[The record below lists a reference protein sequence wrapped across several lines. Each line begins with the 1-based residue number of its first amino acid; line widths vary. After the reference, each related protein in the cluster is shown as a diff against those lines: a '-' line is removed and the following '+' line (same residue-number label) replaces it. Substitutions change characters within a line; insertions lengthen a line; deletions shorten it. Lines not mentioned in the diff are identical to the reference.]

1 MTYRTAMVA
10 IYDVLDTVFVS
21 ATVTEYNGTPGV
33 VAPVKY
39 VLTTSLPSRGEDDA
53 ETWILDA
60 LSHFVADNMTA
71 PRASGEGHGAGDGVT
86 SQ

>member
-1 MTYRTAMVA
+1 MTYRTAMIAV
-10 IYDVLDTVFVS
+10 YDVLDTVFVS

-39 VLTTSLPSRGEDDA
+39 VLSSSLESHGDEDA
-53 ETWILDA
+53 ETWILRA
-60 LSHFVADNMTA
+60 ISHFVADNMTE
-71 PRASGEGHGAGDGVT
+71 PRRSGETSGPGDGVT

>member
-1 MTYRTAMVA
+1 MVA

-39 VLTTSLPSRGEDDA
+39 VLTTSLPSRGDDDA
-53 ETWILDA
+53 ETWILEA

-71 PRASGEGHGAGDGVT
+71 PRRSGEHTGAGDGVT